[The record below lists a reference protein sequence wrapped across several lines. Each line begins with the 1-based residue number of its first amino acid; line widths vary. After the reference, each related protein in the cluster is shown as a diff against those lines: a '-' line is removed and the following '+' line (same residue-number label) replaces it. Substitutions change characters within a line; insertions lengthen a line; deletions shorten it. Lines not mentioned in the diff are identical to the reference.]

1 MGALALSIR
10 KQFNQFLTPYWQFFE
25 HAMKK
30 DMNASKGLIRGAMAS
45 ISDICTAIEE
55 GFVAKIS
62 VIDTLLA
69 SLNNVLVDKEVKLT
83 IFTTLGDVVLACK
96 D

>member
-1 MGALALSIR
+1 M
-10 KQFNQFLTPYWQFFE
+10 Q
-25 HAMKK
+25 K
-30 DMNASKGLIRGAMAS
+30 DANVSKGLVRIAMAS